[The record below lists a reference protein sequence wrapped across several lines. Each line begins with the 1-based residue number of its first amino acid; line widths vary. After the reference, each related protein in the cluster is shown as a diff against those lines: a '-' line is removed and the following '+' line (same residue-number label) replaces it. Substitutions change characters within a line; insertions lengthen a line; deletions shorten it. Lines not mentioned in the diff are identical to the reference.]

1 MKAKEEIMDSEAR
14 DAEIQEAFVEALEKL
29 DSVRE
34 CLLRLQKQITE
45 EA

>member
-1 MKAKEEIMDSEAR
+1 MDSEAR
-14 DAEIQEAFVEALEKL
+14 DAEIQKAFVEALEKL

-45 EA
+45 EE

>member
-1 MKAKEEIMDSEAR
+1 MRAKGETMDSEAR
-14 DAEIQEAFVEALEKL
+14 GAEIQKAFVEALEKL

-45 EA
+45 EE